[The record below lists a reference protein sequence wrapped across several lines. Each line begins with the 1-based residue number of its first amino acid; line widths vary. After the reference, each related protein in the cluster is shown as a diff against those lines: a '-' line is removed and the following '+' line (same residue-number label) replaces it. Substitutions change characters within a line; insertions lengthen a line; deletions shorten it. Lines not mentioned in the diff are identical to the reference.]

1 MEVLSTAGCLGVLLS
16 YWVVESRRLAR
27 LRASIPLRI
36 AVTGT
41 RGKSSVT
48 RKIASVLR
56 ESGRRAAAKTTG
68 SRPVLIDPLGSEQ
81 LIVRRG
87 APSPLEQ
94 IRVLRW
100 ASRLQV
106 EALVAEMMSIRPES
120 LFVESRRLLLP
131 HILIVTNVFSD
142 HWEHWGRSRR
152 SAARCLAAAIPE
164 AGTMILPEQ
173 GPPPVLI
180 RTAEERGTRIL
191 TAPDS
196 GPAFPADHSGFP
208 GDAALVRALADFLA
222 LDPDAVERGLRGA
235 RPDLGALKAWRFFP
249 EGGGKPWICLSAF
262 AANDPEST
270 LRAWRGLARR
280 EEWARRPWIGL
291 LNLRSDRADRTL
303 QWLEALEGGGFPE
316 LEGLALV
323 GGHAA
328 LCRRRLERRGWKGR
342 LARLPGRSPASWMR
356 ALEAFAPEGTV
367 VAGMGNIAGAG
378 IGLIEEWNRRGEPY
392 AL

>member
-16 YWVVESRRLAR
+16 YWMVESRRLAR
-27 LRASIPLRI
+27 LRESIPLRI

-48 RKIASVLR
+48 RIIASVLR

-68 SRPVLIDPLGSEQ
+68 SRPVLIDPRGNER

-94 IRVLRW
+94 IRVLSW
-100 ASRLQV
+100 ASRLRA

-120 LFVESRRLLLP
+120 LFIESRRLLLP
-131 HILIVTNVFSD
+131 HILIVTNVSSD

-173 GPPPVLI
+173 GAPPVLI
-180 RTAEERGTRIL
+180 RTAEERGTRVL
-191 TAPDS
+191 TVPVP
-196 GPAFPADHSGFP
+196 GAFSAEHSGFP
-208 GDAALVRALADFLA
+208 GDAALVRALAGYLA
-222 LDPDAVERGLRGA
+222 LEPDAVERGIRGA
-235 RPDLGALKAWRFFP
+235 RPDLGALRAWRFFP
-249 EGGGKPWICLSAF
+249 EGGGGPWICLSAF

-270 LRAWRGLARR
+270 RRAWRGLARR

-303 QWLEALEGGGFPE
+303 QWLEALEGDGFPE

-342 LARLPGRSPASWMR
+342 LVRLSGRSPASWMR
-356 ALEAFAPEGTV
+356 ALAAFAPEGAV

-378 IGLIEEWNRRGEPY
+378 AGLIEEWNRRGEPY